1 MEAFAEL
8 EAGLDEVTGQAHG
21 HVALGSQPSF
31 EMVKQFPP
39 GRFPAL
45 RHRPAPRRHSET
57 LAVNAVQEDHA
68 VTEEIAQEG
77 AMVPGDA
84 GAVVSAEVGESFTE
98 EPLAKKRRCYNA
110 RVVSDLKFLPVD
122 GFDTIAAVYYSV
134 DDSTTSAGLS
144 ARFDVCVPL
153 WPVYSLVCKAK
164 PNDGVGDSP
173 WLLFQL

>member
-45 RHRPAPRRHSET
+45 RHRPAPRRHGET

-84 GAVVSAEVGESFTE
+84 GAVVSAEAVERCTE
-98 EPLAKKRRCYNA
+98 EPPAKKRRCYTA
-110 RVVSDLKFLPVD
+110 RVVSDLKFVPADRL
-122 GFDTIAAVYYSV
+122 DTIGAVYYNP
-134 DDSTTSAGLS
+134 DDSTKNSSRALNQS
-144 ARFDVCVPL
+144 
-153 WPVYSLVCKAK
+153 
-164 PNDGVGDSP
+164 
-173 WLLFQL
+173 